1 MKTVIKSDKI
11 ILKDKIL
18 NGYLALD
25 GEGISYVGEEKV
37 EGDVF
42 YDYTGKFVS
51 PGFIETHTHGAGG
64 FPFIDCTEDDVINA
78 CNYELGYGVTSIC
91 PTVTSGPISVM
102 EDAVLKISKA
112 KKNAKTKPNIIGA
125 HLEGPYFSLNQSG
138 AQSPN
143 DITAPIKEDYERIIK
158 KFGKDIARWSYAPER
173 DENAEFCKYLV
184 KNGIVASAGH
194 TDALGVDMELA
205 RENGC
210 KLITHLYSCT
220 STITRDKGF
229 RRLGVI
235 ETAYLNDD
243 IYVEIITDGKHL
255 PPDLLKL
262 ILKIKGT
269 DKVILT
275 TDSLKIAGTDAK
287 EGGVMSG
294 VEYIVEE
301 GVCRLKDRSAFAG
314 SIATAD
320 RLIRVITKEAG
331 ASIVDGVKMLT
342 YNPAKIFNLNTGEI
356 KVGKDGDIIVFD
368 DDINVLDVFVKG
380 NKVK

>member
-11 ILKDKIL
+11 ILKDKLIS
-18 NGYLALD
+18 GYIALD
-25 GEGISYVGEEKV
+25 GDVISYVGEEKV

-64 FPFIDCTEDDVINA
+64 FPFINCTEEDVINA
-78 CNYELGYGVTSIC
+78 CNYELEFGVTSIC

-102 EDAVLKISKA
+102 EDAVAEISKA

-138 AQSPN
+138 AQSPSV
-143 DITAPIKEDYERIIK
+143 ITVPIKEDYERLIEK
-158 KFGKDIARWSYAPER
+158 YGKDIARWSYAPER

-194 TDALGVDMELA
+194 TDALGEDMELA

-275 TDSLKIAGTDAK
+275 TDSLEIAGTDVK
-287 EGGVMSG
+287 EGVMSG

-314 SIATAD
+314 SVATAN

-368 DDINVLDVFVKG
+368 DDINVSDVFVKG
-380 NKVK
+380 DKVK

>member
-11 ILKDKIL
+11 ILKDKLI
-18 NGYLALD
+18 NGYIALD
-25 GEGISYVGEEKV
+25 GDVISYVGEEKV

-64 FPFIDCTEDDVINA
+64 FPFINCTEEDVINA
-78 CNYELGYGVTSIC
+78 CNYELEFGVTSIC

-102 EDAVLKISKA
+102 ENAIGEISKA

-138 AQSPN
+138 AQSPSV
-143 DITAPIKEDYERIIK
+143 ITVPIKEDYERLIEK
-158 KFGKDIARWSYAPER
+158 YGKDIARWSYAPER

-194 TDALGVDMELA
+194 TDALGEDMELA
-205 RENGC
+205 RKNGC

-255 PPDLLKL
+255 PPDLLNL

-269 DKVILT
+269 DKVILP
-275 TDSLKIAGTDAK
+275 TDSLEIAGTDVK
-287 EGGVMSG
+287 EGVMSG

-314 SIATAD
+314 SVATAN

-368 DDINVLDVFVKG
+368 DDINVSDVFVKG
-380 NKVK
+380 DKVK

>member
-42 YDYTGKFVS
+42 YDYTGKYVS

-78 CNYELGYGVTSIC
+78 CNFELEYGVTSIC
-91 PTVTSGPISVM
+91 PTVTSGPITIM
-102 EDAVLKISKA
+102 EDAVDKISKA
-112 KKNAKTKPNIIGA
+112 KKNPKTKPNIIGA

-173 DENAEFCKYLV
+173 DENAEFCKYLI

-287 EGGVMSG
+287 GGGAMSG

-342 YNPAKIFNLNTGEI
+342 YNPAKIYNLNTGEI

-368 DDINVLDVFVKG
+368 DDINVSDVFVKG

>member
-11 ILKDKIL
+11 ILKDKLIS
-18 NGYLALD
+18 GYIALD
-25 GEGISYVGEEKV
+25 GDVISYVGEEKV

-64 FPFIDCTEDDVINA
+64 FPFINCTEEDVINA
-78 CNYELGYGVTSIC
+78 CNYELEFGVTSIC
-91 PTVTSGPISVM
+91 PTVTSGPIPVM
-102 EDAVLKISKA
+102 EDAVDKISKA

-138 AQSPN
+138 AQSPSV
-143 DITAPIKEDYERIIK
+143 ITVPIKEDYERLIEK
-158 KFGKDIARWSYAPER
+158 YGKDIARWSYAPER

-194 TDALGVDMELA
+194 TDALGEDMELA

-275 TDSLKIAGTDAK
+275 TDSLEIAGTDVK
-287 EGGVMSG
+287 EGVMSG

-314 SIATAD
+314 SIATAN

-331 ASIVDGVKMLT
+331 VSIVDGVKMLT

-356 KVGKDGDIIVFD
+356 KVGKYGDIIVFD
-368 DDINVLDVFVKG
+368 DDVNVLDVFVKG
-380 NKVK
+380 DKVK

>member
-11 ILKDKIL
+11 ILKDKIIS
-18 NGYLALD
+18 GYIALD
-25 GEGISYVGEEKV
+25 GDVISYVGEEKV

-78 CNYELGYGVTSIC
+78 CNFELEFGVTSIC
-91 PTVTSGPISVM
+91 PTVTSGPITIM
-102 EDAVLKISKA
+102 EDAVDKISKA
-112 KKNAKTKPNIIGA
+112 KKNPKTKPNIIGA

-194 TDALGVDMELA
+194 TDALGADMELA

-368 DDINVLDVFVKG
+368 DDINVSDVFVKG

>member
-11 ILKDKIL
+11 ILKDKIISGYIAIE
-18 NGYLALD
+18 NGV
-25 GEGISYVGEEKV
+25 ISYVGEEV
-37 EGDVF
+37 SGDVF
-42 YDYTGKFVS
+42 YDYTGKYVS

-64 FPFIDCTEDDVINA
+64 YPFINSSEEDVVNA
-78 CNYELGYGVTSIC
+78 CNYEMNFGVTSIC

-102 EDAVLKISKA
+102 EEAVEMISRA
-112 KKNAKTKPNIIGA
+112 KKNSKTNPNIIGA
-125 HLEGPYFSLNQSG
+125 HLEGPYFSLNQCG
-138 AQSPN
+138 AQSP
-143 DITAPIKEDYERIIK
+143 DVITKPIKEDYERLIE

-173 DENAEFCKYLV
+173 DENAEFCKYIV
-184 KNGIVASAGH
+184 SNGIVASAGH
-194 TDALGVDMELA
+194 TDALGSDMELA

-220 STITRDKGF
+220 STITRNMGF

-275 TDSLKIAGTDAK
+275 TDSLEIAGTDIK
-287 EGGVMSG
+287 EGVMSG

-314 SIATAD
+314 SVATAN
-320 RLIRVITKEAG
+320 RLVRVITKEAG
-331 ASIVDGVKMLT
+331 ASLVDAIKMIS
-342 YNPAKIFNLNTGEI
+342 YNPAKIFNLNKGEI
-356 KVGKDGDIIVFD
+356 KVGKDADIIVFD
-368 DDINVLDVFVKG
+368 DNIEVSDVFVNG
-380 NKVK
+380 RKVK

>member
-42 YDYTGKFVS
+42 YDYTGKYVS

-78 CNYELGYGVTSIC
+78 CNFELEYGVTSIC
-91 PTVTSGPISVM
+91 PTVTSGPITIM
-102 EDAVLKISKA
+102 EDAVDKISKA
-112 KKNAKTKPNIIGA
+112 KKNPKTKPNIIGA

-173 DENAEFCKYLV
+173 DENAEFCKYLI

-287 EGGVMSG
+287 GGGAMSG

-368 DDINVLDVFVKG
+368 DDINVSDVFVKG

>member
-11 ILKDKIL
+11 ILKENIL
-18 NGYLALD
+18 CGYLAFEN
-25 GEGISYVGEEKV
+25 GVISYVGEEKID
-37 EGDVF
+37 GDVF
-42 YDYTGKFVS
+42 YDYTGYYVS

-64 FPFIDCTEDDVINA
+64 FPFINSTEEDVINA
-78 CNYELGYGVTSIC
+78 CNYELNFGVTSIC
-91 PTVTSGPISVM
+91 PTVTSAPISAM
-102 EDAVLKISKA
+102 EDALDKISKA
-112 KKNAKTKPNIIGA
+112 KKNPKTKSNIIGA
-125 HLEGPYFSLNQSG
+125 HLEGPYFSLKQCG
-138 AQSPN
+138 AQSPEV
-143 DITAPIKEDYERIIK
+143 ITAPIKKDYERIIE
-158 KFGKDIARWSYAPER
+158 KFGHDSARWSYAPER
-173 DENAEFCKYLV
+173 DENAEFCKYIV
-184 KNGIVASAGH
+184 SKGIVASAGH
-194 TDALGVDMELA
+194 TDALGTDMELA

-220 STITRDKGF
+220 STITRDMGF

-255 PPDLLKL
+255 PKDLLKL

-275 TDSLKIAGTDAK
+275 TDSLEIAGTDIK
-287 EGGVMSG
+287 EGVMSG
-294 VEYIVEE
+294 VEYVVEE

-314 SIATAD
+314 SVATAN

-342 YNPAKIFNLNTGEI
+342 YNPAKIFGLNKGEI
-356 KVGKDGDIIVFD
+356 KEGKDADVIVFND
-368 DDINVLDVFVKG
+368 EIDVLNVFVKG
-380 NKVK
+380 TKVK

>member
-18 NGYLALD
+18 SGYLAYD
-25 GEGISYVGEEKV
+25 GEVISYVGEEKV
-37 EGDVF
+37 DGDIF
-42 YDYTGKFVS
+42 YDYTGKYVS

-64 FPFIDCTEDDVINA
+64 FSFINCTEDDVINA
-78 CNYELGYGVTSIC
+78 CNYELEFGVTSIC
-91 PTVTSGPISVM
+91 PTVTSASIPVM
-102 EDAVLKISKA
+102 EDAVEKISQA
-112 KKNAKTKPNIIGA
+112 KKNPKTKPNIIGA
-125 HLEGPYFSLNQSG
+125 HLEGPYFSLKQCG
-138 AQSPN
+138 AQSP
-143 DITAPIKEDYERIIK
+143 DVITEPKKVDYERLIEK
-158 KFGKDIARWSYAPER
+158 YGSDIARWSYAPER
-173 DENAEFCKYLV
+173 DKNAEFCKYIV
-184 KNGIVASAGH
+184 SKGIVASAGH
-194 TDALGVDMELA
+194 TDALGTDMELA

-220 STITRDKGF
+220 STITRDMGF

-275 TDSLKIAGTDAK
+275 TDSLEIAGTDIK
-287 EGGVMSG
+287 EGVMSG

-314 SIATAD
+314 SVATAN
-320 RLIRVITKEAG
+320 RLIKVITKEAG

-342 YNPAKIFNLNTGEI
+342 YNPARIFNLNKGEI
-356 KVGKDGDIIVFD
+356 KEGKDADIIVFD
-368 DDINVLDVFVKG
+368 DDITIDSVFVNGK
-380 NKVK
+380 KLK

>member
-11 ILKDKIL
+11 ILKDKIIS
-18 NGYLALD
+18 GYIALD
-25 GEGISYVGEEKV
+25 GDVISYVGEEKV

-64 FPFIDCTEDDVINA
+64 FPFINCTEEDVINA
-78 CNYELGYGVTSIC
+78 CNYELEFGVTSIC

-102 EDAVLKISKA
+102 EEAVEMISHA
-112 KKNAKTKPNIIGA
+112 KKNEKTKPNIIGA
-125 HLEGPYFSLNQSG
+125 HLEGPYFSLKQCG
-138 AQSPN
+138 AQSP
-143 DITAPIKEDYERIIK
+143 DVITAPIKEDYVRLIEK
-158 KFGKDIARWSYAPER
+158 YGKDIARWSYAPER
-173 DENAEFCKYLV
+173 DENAEFCKYIV
-184 KNGIVASAGH
+184 SKGVVASAGH
-194 TDALGVDMELA
+194 TDALGEDMELA
-205 RENGC
+205 RKNGC

-220 STITRDKGF
+220 STITRDMGF

-262 ILKIKGT
+262 VLKIKGV

-275 TDSLKIAGTDAK
+275 TDSLEIAGTDVK
-287 EGGVMSG
+287 EGVMSG

-314 SIATAD
+314 SIATAN
-320 RLIRVITKEAG
+320 RLVRVITKEAG
-331 ASIVDGVKMLT
+331 ATLVDAIKMIS
-342 YNPAKIFNLNTGEI
+342 YNPSLIYGLNKGEL
-356 KVGKDGDIIVFD
+356 KVGKDGDIVVFD
-368 DDINVLDVFVKG
+368 DNIEIDSVFVNGEKI
-380 NKVK
+380 K